1 MTTDEEP
8 PGMVNAN
15 ADKAA
20 ELFDRYYNRLYDFC
34 LRVLGLPDA
43 AGEAAQ
49 EAFQN
54 AILAPQWGASFDVV
68 LFSAALDS
76 LEPRLK
82 LRHPSSIGS
91 NPLFHQIDVAR
102 LADPTREPTA
112 QESGGLIWETM
123 SRLDPAD
130 YVLLD
135 LRFRQNL
142 DERDLAAILR
152 SNERGVKT
160 RLTNLLRR
168 TEPEL
173 SSLIVGRR
181 GSRSCEGMR
190 RAMLGL
196 PIAATR
202 DQVRRAVER
211 HARSCPV
218 CTATRAGLTSP
229 LLVLAS
235 FSLVTPAAAESGAA
249 RAKLLAAATAIPST
263 LTVAPEHIPAPPP
276 PEIAPQAPPPPP
288 PEPVMPVGLGG
299 GGYGRTGG
307 TGGSGGFGASGRGG
321 GPRFPSLGSSGG
333 GRSFGGF
340 QFPSGM
346 ALPVLGIIVVFVL
359 ALTVAFGSGM
369 FSGGGAKST
378 PTATATKRPA
388 VTATAKSGETPAVEE
403 TPTEEA
409 TGATATPEEEL
420 GPSPEPTLTPE
431 LPTAAPPTDTPPP
444 PPPTEPAA
452 TPTEQVP
459 PTPTCPP
466 NYPLCNCPEGMQC
479 F

>member
-1 MTTDEEP
+1 MTTDGEP

-15 ADKAA
+15 AEKAA

-43 AGEAAQ
+43 ATDATQ

-54 AILAPQWGASFDVV
+54 AMVAPQWGSSFDII

-91 NPLFHQIDVAR
+91 NPLFHQVDVAR
-102 LADPTREPTA
+102 LADPTRAPTA
-112 QESGGLIWETM
+112 QETGGLIWETM

-142 DERDLAAILR
+142 DEADLAAVLR
-152 SNERGVKT
+152 TNERAIHT

-202 DQVRRAVER
+202 EQVRKAVEK

-235 FSLVTPAAAESGAA
+235 FALVTPAAAESGTA
-249 RAKLLAAATAIPST
+249 RAKLLAAASAIPST
-263 LTVAPEHIPAPPP
+263 LSVAPEHIPAPLPDVGP
-276 PEIAPQAPPPPP
+276 AAPPPPP
-288 PEPVMPVGLGG
+288 PPPQPAVPSGAGG
-299 GGYGRTGG
+299 FGEKTAF
-307 TGGSGGFGASGRGG
+307 GGSGGAGMGGAGGFGGGYMSGMGRGG
-321 GPRFPSLGSSGG
+321 SG
-333 GRSFGGF
+333 RLFGGL
-340 QFPSGM
+340 QLPSGM
-346 ALPVLGIIVVFVL
+346 ALPILGIVIIFAL
-359 ALTVAFGSGM
+359 ALLIACGTGLFA
-369 FSGGGAKST
+369 GGGGGKPT
-378 PTATATKRPA
+378 PTATAAKKPA
-388 VTATAKSGETPAVEE
+388 ATATAKPVDTPTTEE
-403 TPTEEA
+403 GTPTEEP
-409 TGATATPEEEL
+409 TATPEEGQPPAASATPVPPTI
-420 GPSPEPTLTPE
+420 GPATNTPVPPPTDTP
-431 LPTAAPPTDTPPP
+431 AAPPTDTPAPVTP
-444 PPPTEPAA
+444 EGSA
-452 TPTEQVP
+452 TP
-459 PTPTCPP
+459 C
-466 NYPLCNCPEGMQC
+466 LPENGC
-479 F
+479 FT